1 MALSAH
7 DTEIRPNHLW
17 AGDAG
22 QIAAGR
28 AGEVYMLK
36 TGQKEPDDLSGN
48 EAVEMGLVMQEPIM
62 RAAAGRWGLEFKDAD
77 YHLIHPRHTF
87 LASHFDYIVATER
100 RFTRL
105 RTLGTTSASITGE
118 LFLSRFRRYRAQCMH
133 ELIVHQV
140 EAIELIVLFGG
151 QELCRFPQTVTEL
164 EQEAH
169 IRAMAEFWAQVQTKS
184 FNPQTMADVV
194 KDVYRVDDG
203 SSIVANASIETACI
217 QLQQLKAKIK
227 EFEEAEDSLKEFI
240 QSWMKEKATVT
251 AYDGSILATWKTAKP
266 SKRFSA
272 ELLKSA
278 MPQIYEQFVVE
289 SPGSRRFLIK

>member
-7 DTEIRPNHLW
+7 DIEIRPNHIW

-36 TGQKEPDDLSGN
+36 TGQKEPEDLSGN

-105 RTLGTTSASITGE
+105 RTLGTTSASITARTV
-118 LFLSRFRRYRAQCMH
+118 LSRFLTATGRNVCM
-133 ELIVHQV
+133 
-140 EAIELIVLFGG
+140 
-151 QELCRFPQTVTEL
+151 
-164 EQEAH
+164 
-169 IRAMAEFWAQVQTKS
+169 
-184 FNPQTMADVV
+184 N
-194 KDVYRVDDG
+194 
-203 SSIVANASIETACI
+203 
-217 QLQQLKAKIK
+217 
-227 EFEEAEDSLKEFI
+227 
-240 QSWMKEKATVT
+240 
-251 AYDGSILATWKTAKP
+251 
-266 SKRFSA
+266 
-272 ELLKSA
+272 
-278 MPQIYEQFVVE
+278 
-289 SPGSRRFLIK
+289 